1 MNRRPTKTT
10 SRLPS
15 PTKSEAAFE
24 RALDAFDSERPMLRQ
39 ASGSDAATVLN
50 PPHDEFI
57 DQLFARKNEFL
68 QDDRFRTIGEAAS
81 FFTKIVGVSFEGR
94 QDVVAGLSE
103 GLALRF
109 ERQPANEFDSNAIA
123 VHFGA
128 LQLGFL
134 KKDIAKH
141 LAPKIDEGVAYHATI
156 GSLTGGGTKHFG
168 VNIFVRRQGTG
179 SQSTNLAER
188 GTADEDAIRRALI
201 GERPLREAQR
211 EVLARL
217 ETQKNTLAVLGTGRG
232 KSFCFQ
238 YPAALRALEG
248 QQKTLVI
255 YPLRALANDQFE
267 ALVRRFDGFGLRIF
281 RANGSISPD
290 ERSDLMTA
298 MEAGTWD
305 VILATPEFLQFH
317 RDAFT
322 AKSKPDFVVVD
333 EAHHLH
339 DSQHRAAYGKLGSL
353 IASLGGVQVL
363 ALTATA
369 GDEAF
374 AHIVKDLR
382 IDAWVIDPTVRENLR
397 VIDARGTKDKE
408 AYLRELFSGSGKGIV
423 YCNSR
428 TGAVK
433 VAEALRTTFGNQVAF
448 YHAGVTTPERLTVE
462 KMFREGDLRIVV
474 ATSAFGE
481 GIDLPDVRDV
491 VLYHLNFNFTEFNQQ
506 AGRAGRDGEAARIHL
521 LFGQPDRRIND
532 FIIDREAPTLPLL
545 REIYK
550 GMRGLSSE
558 GYLRSTFV
566 DIARTLELDKANERT
581 ISVASRIFE
590 DAGLLESGL
599 DDDGRFLRFL
609 PSSQKIDMT
618 KNERFAEG
626 EAEREDFS
634 RFCDLILNANTS
646 ALQSIINRPIYP
658 QAVPLLK

>member
-1 MNRRPTKTT
+1 MNRRPKPITK
-10 SRLPS
+10 RLPP

-24 RALDAFDSERPMLRQ
+24 RVLEAFGTGTLRQ
-39 ASGSDAATVLN
+39 AEGDTDSGTGNDDFV
-50 PPHDEFI
+50 

-81 FFTKIVGVSFEGR
+81 FYTKIVGVSFEGR
-94 QDVVAGLSE
+94 QDVVAGLNE

-109 ERQPANEFDSNAIA
+109 ERQPGNEFDSNAIA

-141 LAPKIDEGVAYHATI
+141 LAPKIDEGVAYQVEV
-156 GSLTGGGTKHFG
+156 GSLTGGGKKHFG
-168 VNIFVRRQGTG
+168 VNIFVRRTGTAR
-179 SQSTNLAER
+179 QSAHVAER
-188 GTADEDAIRRALI
+188 GTADEDAIRKALI
-201 GERPLREAQR
+201 GEQPLREAQR

-217 ETQKNTLAVLGTGRG
+217 ESQKNTLAVLGTGRG

-290 ERSDLMTA
+290 ERGDLMSA
-298 MEAGTWD
+298 LEAGTWD
-305 VILATPEFLQFH
+305 IILATPEFLQFH
-317 RDAFT
+317 REAFT

-333 EAHHLH
+333 EAHHLY

-353 IASLGGVQVL
+353 IASLGRVQVL

-374 AHIVKDLR
+374 AHIVKELR
-382 IDAWVIDPTVRENLR
+382 VDAWVIDPTVRENLHLT
-397 VIDARGTKDKE
+397 DARGTKDKE
-408 AYLRELFSGSGKGIV
+408 GYMRELFSDSGKGIV

-433 VAEALRTTFGNQVAF
+433 VAESLRAAFGNQVAF
-448 YHAGVTTPERLTVE
+448 YHAGVTTPERLMVE
-462 KMFREGDLRIVV
+462 KMFREGGLRIVV

-506 AGRAGRDGEAARIHL
+506 AGRAGRDGELARIHL

-550 GMRGLSSE
+550 GMRGLSLH
-558 GYLRSTFV
+558 GYLRSPFV

-609 PSSQKIDMT
+609 PATQKIDMT

-634 RFCDLILNANTS
+634 KFCDLILSANVN

-658 QAVPLLK
+658 QAVALLK

>member
-1 MNRRPTKTT
+1 MNRRPAKST
-10 SRLPS
+10 SRLPP

-24 RALDAFDSERPMLRQ
+24 RALAELERVTLSDSVTLSLSKGDP
-39 ASGSDAATVLN
+39 SPN
-50 PPHDEFI
+50 PFI
-57 DQLFARKNEFL
+57 DQLFARKDEFL
-68 QDDRFRTIGEAAS
+68 ADDRFRTIGEASS

-109 ERQPANEFDSNAIA
+109 ERQPDNEFDANAIA
-123 VHFGA
+123 VHAGA

-134 KKDIAKH
+134 KKEIAKH
-141 LAPKIDEGVAYHATI
+141 LAPRIDAGIDYHVEV

-168 VNIFVRRQGTG
+168 VNIFVRRHG
-179 SQSTNLAER
+179 AEPQASGVTER
-188 GTADEDAIRRALI
+188 ASADGIEIRRALI
-201 GERPLREAQR
+201 GQGHLREAQR

-217 ETQKNTLAVLGTGRG
+217 DSGKNTLAVLGTGRG

-238 YPAALRALEG
+238 YPAAMRALESR
-248 QQKTLVI
+248 QKTLVI

-281 RANGSISPD
+281 RANGSITPD
-290 ERSDLMTA
+290 ERADLTSA
-298 MEAGTWD
+298 METGAWD
-305 VILATPEFLQFH
+305 LILATPEFLQFH
-317 RDAFT
+317 CDAF
-322 AKSKPDFVVVD
+322 AGRSKPDFVVVD
-333 EAHHLH
+333 EAHHLY
-339 DSQHRAAYGKLGSL
+339 DSQHRAAYGRLGSL
-353 IASLGGVQVL
+353 IASLGSAQVL

-374 AHIVKDLR
+374 AHVVKELR
-382 IDAWVIDPTVRENLR
+382 IERWVIDPTIRENLH
-397 VIDARGTKDKE
+397 VIDARGTKDKD

-433 VAEALRTTFGNQVAF
+433 VAEKLRSAFVNQVAF
-448 YHAGVTTPERLTVE
+448 YHAGVTTPERLMVE
-462 KMFREGDLRIVV
+462 KMFREGELRIIV

-491 VLYHLNFNFTEFNQQ
+491 VLYHLNFNFTDFNQQ
-506 AGRAGRDGEAARIHL
+506 SGRAGRDGEPARIHL
-521 LFGQPDRRIND
+521 LFGEPDRRIND

-550 GMRGLSSE
+550 GMRGLASG

-590 DAGLLESGL
+590 DAGLLQSGL
-599 DDDGRFLRFL
+599 DDDGRFMRFL
-609 PSSQKIDMT
+609 PATQRVDMT

-634 RFCDLILNANTS
+634 KFCNLILSASTG

-658 QAVPLLK
+658 QGVPLLQ